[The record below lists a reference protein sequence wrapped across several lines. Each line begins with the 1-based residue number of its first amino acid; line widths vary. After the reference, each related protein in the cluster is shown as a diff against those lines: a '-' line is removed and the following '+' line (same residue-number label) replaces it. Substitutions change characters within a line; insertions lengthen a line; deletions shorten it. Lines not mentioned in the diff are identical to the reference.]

1 VNSFLIALL
10 ITGCLFG
17 ARSALNTFARQMDDR
32 RNMALVA
39 ICCIVIALG
48 LWR

>member
-1 VNSFLIALL
+1 MNSFLIALL

-17 ARSALNTFARQMDDR
+17 ARAALNTFASQMGDPSTR
-32 RNMALVA
+32 WLVA
-39 ICCIVIALG
+39 ACVVVIALG